1 VTALVLFA
9 QAGDPGPFAEDPEV
23 RATLVTTWFLIL
35 GVLLA
40 GYAVLDGFDL
50 GVGILHPF
58 VPGDETE
65 RRLAINAI
73 GPLWDGNEVW
83 LVTFG
88 GAMLA
93 MFPYAYAA
101 VFSGF
106 YTAFILLLVMLI
118 FRAASIELRGKMA
131 TPFGRRAWDRGFF
144 AGSLGAAFLF
154 GVAAGNVMRG
164 LPLDERGTVTG
175 GVLDQLHPYALLT
188 GATAVAVFALHGA
201 VYLSLK
207 TDGEFRDRLL
217 GAAWTAFGVFLT
229 LFLLQ
234 TMWTLAELPRATANF
249 RRWPWLWAVP
259 VLNVLAIASI
269 PRALYLRNARYAF
282 AGSSFNIVA
291 YVVLLMA
298 ALYPDIVPAADPARS
313 LSASDA
319 ASSNRTLVIGLIVVV
334 VGMPFAVAYTAIVYW
349 TFRGKVTLGPH
360 SY

>member
-1 VTALVLFA
+1 MTTALFA
-9 QAGDPGPFAEDPEV
+9 LAPDAGPFAEDPAA
-23 RATLVTTWFLIL
+23 RATLVTAWFVIL

-58 VPGDETE
+58 VPKDETE

-93 MFPYAYAA
+93 MFPFAYAA

-106 YTAFILLLVMLI
+106 YTAFMLLLVMLI

-131 TPFGRRAWDRGFF
+131 TAAGRRAWDYGFF
-144 AGSLGAAFLF
+144 AGSVGATFLF
-154 GVAAGNVMRG
+154 GVAVGNVVRG
-164 LPLDERGTVTG
+164 LPLDDRGTVTG

-201 VYLSLK
+201 VYLMMK
-207 TDGEFRDRLL
+207 TEGAFRERLH

-229 LFLLQ
+229 LFLFQ
-234 TMWTLAELPRATANF
+234 TMWTLADLPRATANF
-249 RRWPWLWAVP
+249 RRWPGLWAVP
-259 VLNVLAIASI
+259 VLNILAVASI
-269 PRALYLRNARYAF
+269 PRALYRHKPAQAF
-282 AGSSFNIVA
+282 AGSSFNIAA

-298 ALYPDIVPAADPARS
+298 ALYPDILPAADPALS
-313 LSASDA
+313 LTLSDA
-319 ASSNRTLVIGLIVVV
+319 ASSNRTLTIGLIVVA
-334 VGMPFAVAYTAIVYW
+334 VGMPFVVTYTAIVYW
-349 TFRGKVTLGPH
+349 TFRGTVTLGPH